1 MRKLL
6 LILVA
11 MIMALT
17 PSWGFNDLDKTL
29 SESYKKNNT
38 RIENKR
44 VDDYTFVRRIYID
57 LAGRI
62 PTTEEIKAYVIS
74 QQPNKRELIID
85 KILFSEDYTNNF
97 YNFWADLLRI
107 RPERLGD
114 GIQMKSYPYME
125 YVRDFIRED
134 KPYNTFVESLL
145 TAKGKITDN
154 AASSYFIRDEGMAF
168 DNLAITSQIFIG
180 KDIAC
185 AICHDDPFQDYS
197 QKQFYE
203 LAAFLN
209 NTNREN
215 RKDYRD
221 VLKKVDDEIK
231 TITKTDRIDNNVRQL
246 MSSNLFNI
254 SDDPN
259 KKVIYPPDYA
269 YTNAKPGEIAIASS
283 LDGKLKDVKENK
295 RATFAK
301 WIIDHEDFPSTIAN
315 RIWENL
321 VGNNLFYPES
331 ISNFNK
337 NSSPSRDLVLFL
349 DQYLK
354 QNNYSIR
361 SLVKLIVLSD
371 FYSRPA
377 YLGSREGYK
386 NEAILVK
393 RLDAY
398 KIWDS
403 VLTLVLE
410 DPNYSRISFD
420 KYADLFEIDWE
431 KVSGQGLLDQTTKLR
446 DYEKSLSDNFLKFN
460 GIELV
465 RACFL
470 LNRNNGFVATF
481 LKEFGASE
489 RVLIDTNEN
498 GGSITQLLTLMNSP
512 LMGIIA
518 DKKSQVIQSYEREH
532 RNKDIIFIS
541 IMGRPVGIFERD
553 LVNGMS
559 PSDLVWVLLN
569 TKEFLFRK

>member
-1 MRKLL
+1 MITVLIA
-6 LILVA
+6 LILTTA
-11 MIMALT
+11 NIKAY
-17 PSWGFNDLDKTL
+17 NDLDTVL
-29 SESYKKNNT
+29 SVSYKQHNVVVSDKS
-38 RIENKR
+38 
-44 VDDYTFVRRIYID
+44 VDDYTFIRRIYLD

-62 PTTEEIKAYVIS
+62 PTTEEIKAYVTS
-74 QQPNKRELIID
+74 QHPNKKQLIVE
-85 KILFSEDYTNNF
+85 KIVYSEDYTNNF

-114 GIQMKSYPYME
+114 GIQMKAFPYME
-125 YVRDFIRED
+125 YVRDFIRND
-134 KPYNTFVESLL
+134 TSYAKFVESLL
-145 TAKGKITDN
+145 IAKGRITDN
-154 AASSYFIRDEGMAF
+154 PASSYFIRDEGMAF
-168 DNLAITSQIFIG
+168 DNLAITMQIFVG
-180 KDIAC
+180 KDTSC
-185 AICHDDPFQDYS
+185 AICHDSPFDPYT

-221 VLKKVDDEIK
+221 VQKRVDDEIK
-231 TITKTDRIDNNVRQL
+231 AITKTDRIDNNVRQL

-269 YTNAKPGEIAIASS
+269 YTNAKPGEIAIAST
-283 LDGKLKDVKENK
+283 LDGKIKDVKENK
-295 RATFAK
+295 RSTFAK
-301 WIIDHEDFPSTIAN
+301 WVIEHDDFSSTISN
-315 RIWENL
+315 RIWENI

-337 NSSPSRDLVLFL
+337 NSSTNKELVVFF

-377 YLGSREGYK
+377 YLGSREAYK
-386 NEAILVK
+386 NEAVLVK

-420 KYADLFEIDWE
+420 KYADLFEIDWNE
-431 KVSGQGLLDQTTKLR
+431 VTGQNLLDRTAKLR
-446 DYEKSLSDNFLKFN
+446 DYEKSLNDNFLRFN

-489 RVLIDTNEN
+489 RVLIDSGES

-518 DKKSQVIQSYEREH
+518 DKKSQVIQAYEREH
-532 RNKDIIFIS
+532 RNKDIIFVS
-541 IMGRPVGIFERD
+541 IMGRPVGMFERD
-553 LVNGMS
+553 LVNKLNVQ
-559 PSDLVWVLLN
+559 DLIWVLMN
-569 TKEFLFRK
+569 THEMLFRK